1 MASNIESTLNFNEAS
16 SKNMVDIK
24 SSISQR
30 VRIERFLSSVQNS
43 GYRMAQLATSNTD
56 DAMELVQETMLQ
68 LVKRYSDRPD
78 NELKILFYRI
88 LSSRITD
95 WYRKTAFRR
104 QFQMFFSKENYES
117 GDPVQLLSD
126 DYQLSIFDEV
136 DNGKQI
142 ELLFAALK
150 ELSQRQHQV
159 FLLRAWQGFNVKETA
174 VIMKCS
180 TGSVK
185 THYSRA
191 IKSLRT
197 QLDHE
202 LVDKLK
208 SNPSKENG

>member
-1 MASNIESTLNFNEAS
+1 MA
-16 SKNMVDIK
+16 DIK
-24 SSISQR
+24 TNINQR
-30 VRIERFLSSVQNS
+30 IRIERFLSSVQSS

-104 QFQMFFSKENYES
+104 QFQMFFSKESYES
-117 GDPVQLLSD
+117 GDPVQHLSD
-126 DYQLSIFDEV
+126 DYQPSIFDEV
-136 DNGKQI
+136 DNSKQM
-142 ELLFAALK
+142 ERLFIALK
-150 ELSQRQHQV
+150 KLSQRQHQA

-191 IKSLRT
+191 INSLRT
-197 QLDHE
+197 HLDDN
-202 LVDKLK
+202 LINKL
-208 SNPSKENG
+208 SNESTEDLSNNSTRPPSKKNG

>member
-1 MASNIESTLNFNEAS
+1 
-16 SKNMVDIK
+16 MVDIK